1 MLATIAMTASNSGR
15 SHFLT
20 TRNTISTLPQ
30 HRPRKELRF
39 SSRELLSELSPN
51 MTSFARMDGPTADL
65 YRRVLLDIFHLIDR
79 IKVPM
84 HHSFKK
90 AFFAAYR

>member
-1 MLATIAMTASNSGR
+1 
-15 SHFLT
+15 
-20 TRNTISTLPQ
+20 
-30 HRPRKELRF
+30 
-39 SSRELLSELSPN
+39 
-51 MTSFARMDGPTADL
+51 MDGPTADL

-90 AFFAAYR
+90 AFFAAYREVPRSLPHLRLRNS